1 VFPGPMIY
9 VVLNKFRKEAFMKQ
23 DDLTCLKHV
32 GNFRRKLLNDSGVTT
47 IKQLY
52 EIPFEKLAEVKSIG
66 EYYARLIKISVADY
80 YRGRNVILP
89 VKPRSFNEKKD
100 INRELQK
107 EIKRLRK
114 ILNRVNENFKPL
126 WKKKYLVLYVDFKKR
141 MTKLKA
147 RLRSIVPIIEELSDE
162 EKKNIFKK
170 LETLVLNLQNVGK
183 KPKKKKYKKTIQE
196 IQSFSKFLQDIISVF

>member
-1 VFPGPMIY
+1 VFAGAMIY
-9 VVLNKFRKEAFMKQ
+9 VVLNKCRKEAFMKQ

-32 GNFRRKLLNDSGVTT
+32 GSSRMKLLNDSGITT

-80 YRGRNVILP
+80 YRGRNNILP
-89 VKPRSFNEKKD
+89 GKHRSFNEKKD
-100 INRELQK
+100 INRDLQK
-107 EIKRLRK
+107 GIKRLRK

-126 WKKKYLVLYVDFKKR
+126 WEKKYLVLYVDFKKR

-147 RLRSIVPIIEELSDE
+147 RLRSLVLIMGELSDE
-162 EKKNIFKK
+162 EKKNIIKK

-183 KPKKKKYKKTIQE
+183 KPKKKNYKKTILE

>member
-1 VFPGPMIY
+1 
-9 VVLNKFRKEAFMKQ
+9 MKQ

-32 GNFRRKLLNDSGVTT
+32 GNSRMKLLNDSGITT

-66 EYYARLIKISVADY
+66 EYYARLIKISVADFY
-80 YRGRNVILP
+80 KCRNNILP
-89 VKPRSFNEKKD
+89 GKLRSCNEKKD
-100 INRELQK
+100 INRDLQK
-107 EIKRLRK
+107 RIKRLRK

-147 RLRSIVPIIEELSDE
+147 RLRALVLIMEELSDE
-162 EKKNIFKK
+162 EKKNIIKK

-183 KPKKKKYKKTIQE
+183 KPKKKNYKKTILE

>member
-1 VFPGPMIY
+1 
-9 VVLNKFRKEAFMKQ
+9 MKQ

-32 GNFRRKLLNDSGVTT
+32 GRSRMKLLNDSGITT

-80 YRGRNVILP
+80 YRGRNDILP
-89 VKPRSFNEKKD
+89 GKHRSFNEKKD
-100 INRELQK
+100 INRDLQK
-107 EIKRLRK
+107 GIKRLRK

-126 WKKKYLVLYVDFKKR
+126 WEKKYLVLYVDFKKR

-147 RLRSIVPIIEELSDE
+147 RLRSLVLIMGELSDE
-162 EKKNIFKK
+162 EKQNIIKK

-183 KPKKKKYKKTIQE
+183 KPKKKKYKKTILE

>member
-1 VFPGPMIY
+1 VFAGSMIY
-9 VVLNKFRKEAFMKQ
+9 VVLYKCRKEAFMKQ

-32 GNFRRKLLNDSGVTT
+32 GSSRMKLLNDSGITT

-80 YRGRNVILP
+80 YRGRNDILHR
-89 VKPRSFNEKKD
+89 KPRSFNEKID

-107 EIKRLRK
+107 GIKRLRK

-126 WKKKYLVLYVDFKKR
+126 WEKKYLVLYVDFKKR
-141 MTKLKA
+141 ITKLKA
-147 RLRSIVPIIEELSDE
+147 RLRSLVLIMEELSDE
-162 EKKNIFKK
+162 EKKNIIKK

-183 KPKKKKYKKTIQE
+183 KPKKKKYKKTILE